1 MDGIKR
7 LSLINEVLNDKQ
19 HVTTEYALKIDAAT
33 EITANLWI
41 NLQADYN
48 MQTACCDKNLSAIL
62 AQIRKAVAVL

>member
-19 HVTTEYALKIDAAT
+19 HVTTEYALKIEAAT

-48 MQTACCDKNLSAIL
+48 MQPACRDKGLSIVL
-62 AQIRKAVAVL
+62 DQIRKAVAVL